1 MSRLGHSASLVC
13 ITAISRLKC
22 IGNGW
27 DINVTKMLLS
37 YVKAPE
43 GLGGDWCLQFT
54 VGDKVKVW
62 TDTEAP
68 ARWYYGEIKH
78 LSTRTGTVK
87 VEYPPCDGWPNGS
100 HTIHDMDDGNIQF
113 ADEGHGNAVKVDKK
127 VDTNQVLTSIVQ
139 DQPGRKRSQQLK
151 LRPDRWDGQRGAVA
165 RSNKPFL
172 NYQEL
177 RWAEYRRTNP
187 AKGSTGHVGT
197 QKFAKQVAAD
207 WN

>member
-127 VDTNQVLTSIVQ
+127 VDTNQVLTSIQ
-139 DQPGRKRSQQLK
+139 LMELSLLWPDLRLFGYCWHLQQCLALICGK
-151 LRPDRWDGQRGAVA
+151 WMLSVH
-165 RSNKPFL
+165 S
-172 NYQEL
+172 
-177 RWAEYRRTNP
+177 
-187 AKGSTGHVGT
+187 
-197 QKFAKQVAAD
+197 
-207 WN
+207 